1 MKKSTSIVV
10 LSTCLGLIS
19 SLPAYSNQ
27 NTPFSTSVVEYK
39 YMPGSSGS
47 GRTETPFQG
56 RLPFV
61 NTPKGVQDYANSIDW
76 GRRKKVNFF
85 DVGMYEGCEM
95 RTYNGSHSRRIGGPF
110 VICGGGYVEVSDPVE
125 TKVCELD
132 SRIGLQYGAG
142 DGDIYYK
149 TERCSIK

>member
-27 NTPFSTSVVEYK
+27 NTPFSTLVKDFRYTAQG
-39 YMPGSSGS
+39 MN
-47 GRTETPFQG
+47 TETPFQG

-76 GRRKKVNFF
+76 GSRKKVNFF
-85 DVGMYEGCEM
+85 DVGMDEGCKM
-95 RTYNGSHSRRIGGPF
+95 QKWIKGGSSGGPF
-110 VICGGGYVEVSDPVE
+110 VLCGGGYVEVSDPVE
-125 TKVCELD
+125 TKVCEL
-132 SRIGLQYGAG
+132 SINYGLQYATGNG
-142 DGDIYYK
+142 QMKYV

>member
-56 RLPFV
+56 LLPFV
-61 NTPKGVQDYANSIDW
+61 NTPKGVQDYANSLNW
-76 GRRKKVNFF
+76 GSRKKVNFF
-85 DVGMYEGCEM
+85 DVGMDKGCEM
-95 RTYNGSHSRRIGGPF
+95 REHRWGSTAQTPY
-110 VICGGGYVEVSDPVE
+110 VLCGGGYVEVSDPVDSR
-125 TKVCELD
+125 VCELKQRR
-132 SRIGLQYGAG
+132 SLYYIPSNGEMK
-142 DGDIYYK
+142 YK